1 MITKQY
7 DKVKCYKV
15 FQKRTG
21 AQLGIQQEDDSI
33 KSNFTKEELTEYGFN
48 NLDEYEITELTHE

>member
-21 AQLGIQQEDDSI
+21 AQLGIQQGDDSI
-33 KSNFTKEELTEYGFN
+33 KAIFTKEELTEHGFD
-48 NLDEYEITELTHE
+48 NLDEYKITEVEE